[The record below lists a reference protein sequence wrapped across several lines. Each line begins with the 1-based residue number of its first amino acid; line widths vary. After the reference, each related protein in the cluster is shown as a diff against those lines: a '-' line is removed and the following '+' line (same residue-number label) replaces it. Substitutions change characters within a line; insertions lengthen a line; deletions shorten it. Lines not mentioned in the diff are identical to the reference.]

1 MSKKLVAYF
10 SASGVTA
17 KVAETLAE
25 AIGADIFEIEPKVP
39 YTEADLNWM
48 DKKARSTIEMNDPVS
63 RPEIAIKRDNMKDYD
78 TIFVGFPI
86 WWYVAPTIIN
96 TFLESYDLTGKTI
109 IPFATSGGSDIGF
122 ARLVGETTGGNG
134 RGGQPY
140 TFALPNSG
148 LLVYFDPYFSL
159 NPDGSC
165 NAIAG
170 TRPDIETKPG
180 MTALETC
187 LEAIGRDKD

>member
-1 MSKKLVAYF
+1 MSNKLVAYF

-48 DKKARSTIEMNDPVS
+48 DKKARSTIEMSDPAF
-63 RPEIAIKRDNMKDYD
+63 RPEIAVKRDNMKDYD

-109 IPFATSGGSDIGF
+109 IPFATSGGSDIGKTNERLAPSCKQKCVHCNGQTLIF
-122 ARLVGETTGGNG
+122 PAEPFIYSERPTVSTTEAAR
-134 RGGQPY
+134 
-140 TFALPNSG
+140 SW
-148 LLVYFDPYFSL
+148 
-159 NPDGSC
+159 
-165 NAIAG
+165 
-170 TRPDIETKPG
+170 
-180 MTALETC
+180 
-187 LEAIGRDKD
+187 